1 MKTVDNYYCIFNQL
15 SASQVLLLIHMAS
28 LDGFSYMIFVEVE
41 FGGPLGGPWGEGGGG
56 FLSGKVGDIQAT
68 SFIPNVAFTY
78 WTQDLS
84 LLKGRVWSLVV
95 GWLVDR

>member
-1 MKTVDNYYCIFNQL
+1 
-15 SASQVLLLIHMAS
+15 MAS

-41 FGGPLGGPWGEGGGG
+41 FEGPLGGWWRGR

-84 LLKGRVWSLVV
+84 LCKGRVWSLVV
-95 GWLVDR
+95 GW

>member
-1 MKTVDNYYCIFNQL
+1 MF
-15 SASQVLLLIHMAS
+15 
-28 LDGFSYMIFVEVE
+28 EVE
-41 FGGPLGGPWGEGGGG
+41 FEGSLGVGGR

-84 LLKGRVWSLVV
+84 LCKGRMWSLVS
-95 GWLVDR
+95 GW